1 VSIGVSFFTSAST
14 SAIGHPQPD
23 RALGQHLA
31 DRQLVQVQR
40 VVVVDGAPQQVGQ
53 VVDVGPVVAA
63 GPGEAGQL
71 LLDPA
76 GELGLQT
83 ALGHD
88 MSGDADEI
96 GTLVLA
102 LGMHASTIAV
112 RNGPGPT

>member
-1 VSIGVSFFTSAST
+1 MA
-14 SAIGHPQPD
+14 PE
-23 RALGQHLA
+23 GQRLA
-31 DRQLVQVQR
+31 DRELVEVER

-53 VVDVGPVVAA
+53 VVDVRPVVAA
-63 GPGEAGQL
+63 GPGDGGQL

-76 GELGLQT
+76 RELRLQA

-88 MSGDADEI
+88 VGGDAHEI

-112 RNGPGPT
+112 RNGLGPA